1 MEKEIKPFI
10 PFCKEYLKE
19 QLDEYEGETHYA
31 CDLGY
36 ILTEGINAD
45 GSFTYSRELAK
56 DYLKEWWDEA
66 GDYAEYEKFSFGEYE
81 HNPFENPE
89 AYTVC
94 MVIQGICG
102 LLSKCELIDSNWN
115 DEIEL
120 TEDNICR
127 LKDEIDELSDDEE
140 VF

>member
-1 MEKEIKPFI
+1 MEQEIKPFI
-10 PFCKEYLKE
+10 PFCKDYLKE
-19 QLDEYEGETHYA
+19 QLDEYEGQTHYA

-66 GDYAEYEKFSFGEYE
+66 GDYAEYEKFHFGGYV

-127 LKDEIDELSDDEE
+127 LKDEIDELNDDVE

>member
-19 QLDEYEGETHYA
+19 QLDEYEGQTHYA

-66 GDYAEYEKFSFGEYE
+66 GDYAEYEKFHFGGYE

-94 MVIQGICG
+94 MVIEGING

>member
-10 PFCKEYLKE
+10 PFCKDYLKE
-19 QLDEYEGETHYA
+19 QLDEYEGQTQYA

-56 DYLKEWWDEA
+56 DYLKEWWDDA
-66 GDYAEYEKFSFGEYE
+66 DEYWVFEKEHFGENL

-89 AYTVC
+89 AYIVA
-94 MVIQGICG
+94 MVVEGISG
-102 LLSKCELIDSNWN
+102 LLSKCQLIDDNWN
-115 DEIEL
+115 DDIEL
-120 TEDNICR
+120 TEENIAL
-127 LKDEIDELSDDEE
+127 LKEQVDDLSDDEE

>member
-1 MEKEIKPFI
+1 MEQEIKPFI
-10 PFCKEYLKE
+10 PFCKDYLKE
-19 QLDEYEGETHYA
+19 QLDEYEGQTHYA

-36 ILTEGINAD
+36 VLTEGINAD

-56 DYLKEWWDEA
+56 DYLKEWWDDA
-66 GDYAEYEKFSFGEYE
+66 ADYAEYEKFNFGEYE

-89 AYTVC
+89 AYAVC

-102 LLSKCELIDSNWN
+102 LLSKCQLIDDNWN

-127 LKDEIDELSDDEE
+127 LKDEIDELSDDEQ